1 MANSVW
7 IGPFGIQFNG
17 SATTFSFPV
26 LLSDGTAA
34 LPSLAF
40 ATDPLAGWFAQNT
53 GVWGLTYHN
62 TGVATFNPASSNGLR
77 ISSNMGFS
85 WSSGD
90 TNTVGADTFLLRASA
105 GNISLGGATAAW
117 NIGAAGIVDQGAHT
131 ITAGG
136 LITGGALASTGK
148 LTSYNGIST
157 AGWGVPAIQGAAVPL
172 TAQVAAVASVTAY
185 TVGAADGSFD
195 VSANVNVTASATHA
209 FGVVITYTDETN
221 TPRSLTLPMAQ
232 LAGTFV
238 ASITNVT
245 GAGPYE
251 GATVTV
257 RAKAGTA
264 ITVTTA
270 GTFTSVT
277 YNVSGTIKQVA

>member
-17 SATTFSFPV
+17 STVVFTSPVAATSFEAASTGSFSFSSTTDP
-26 LLSDGTAA
+26 TAA
-34 LPSLAF
+34 
-40 ATDPLAGWFAQNT
+40 
-53 GVWGLTYHN
+53 
-62 TGVATFNPASSNGLR
+62 
-77 ISSNMGFS
+77 
-85 WSSGD
+85 
-90 TNTVGADTFLLRASA
+90 ADTFFVRIAANTAGMQNGSATQSFRIFLDATNYLQLGVAGVVGLASSSGTDINFFPGGTAKWVMTTA
-105 GNISLGGATAAW
+105 GAFNGV
-117 NIGAAGIVDQGAHT
+117 AGTT
-131 ITAGG
+131 ITAGAA
-136 LITGGALASTGK
+136 ITGGTLVSTGK
-148 LTSYNGIST
+148 LTSYNGVTT
-157 AGWGVPAIQGAAVPL
+157 AGWGLAAVQSAATPL

-257 RAKAGTA
+257 RAKAATA